1 VAEKG
6 GRIKVFASL
15 TATTPT
21 LFADLST
28 NVYNYWDRG
37 LLGLALDPAFPTKPY
52 VYVLYAYDGN
62 IGGAAPKW
70 GTPGVYSDPCPTP
83 PGGTEDGCTVSG
95 RLSRLTASGSV
106 MTGTELVLVHDWFQQ
121 YPSHS
126 IGSVVFGADG
136 YLYASGGEG
145 ASWIWADYGQ
155 DGNPPNPGGDPPVPV
170 GGAQTPPLAE
180 GGALRSQDVRTGG
193 DPLGLSGTLIRI
205 DPATGAG
212 VSGNPMFTSSSA
224 NARRVVAAGLRNPF
238 RFTTR
243 PGTSEIWI
251 GDVGWNTWEEI
262 NRLKT
267 ISPLSNFGWP
277 CYEGMNKQLSYDN
290 LNLNLCENLY
300 TTPSAVTLP
309 VLTYNHNARV
319 VANETCPT
327 GSSSIS
333 AISFYNGTSY
343 PSSYRGALF
352 FGDYSRRCIWAM
364 LPGTGGD
371 PDPTKVQTFVAGAP
385 SPVQLVAGPGGD
397 LFYPDLN
404 GGKIHRIQYMTP
416 TAALVAAPI
425 SGKAP
430 LTVAFDASGST
441 HPNPG
446 EPLTYSWDL
455 NGDGTYGDST
465 IAKPTYTYSDERDV
479 QRRAP
484 GHRFERRVRHG
495 LAGDQRLQ
503 FPSGAS
509 HRRAALDADLEGR
522 RRDLLLGLRDRPGGR
537 HAPRVEAHVES
548 SRSSTAPRIAIRIRC
563 RTTSAS

>member
-1 VAEKG
+1 MSWMPRRAAALVTFLFLAAALSSIAVAQVLPSGFRDTVVFSGLTQPTAIAFSPDGRVFVAEKG
-6 GRIKVFASL
+6 GKIKVFASL
-15 TATTPT
+15 TATTPS

-37 LLGLALDPAFPTKPY
+37 MLGLALDPGFPARPY

-62 IGGAAPKW
+62 IGGPAPKW

-95 RLSRLTASGSV
+95 RLTRLTASGSV
-106 MTGTELVLVHDWFQQ
+106 MTGTELVLIHDWFQQ

-126 IGSVVFGADG
+126 VGSLVFGADG

-145 ASWIWADYGQ
+145 ASFNWADYGQ
-155 DGNPPNPGGDPPVPV
+155 DGNPLNPGGDPPVPV

-180 GGALRSQDVRTGG
+180 GGALRSQDQRTSG

-212 VSGNPMFTSSSA
+212 VSGNPMFTSSNA
-224 NARRVVAAGLRNPF
+224 NARRIVAVGLRNPF
-238 RFTTR
+238 RFTMR
-243 PGTSEIWI
+243 PGSSQIWI
-251 GDVGWNTWEEI
+251 ADVGWSLWEEI
-262 NRLKT
+262 NRLNAV
-267 ISPLSNFGWP
+267 SPLTNFGWP
-277 CYEGMNKQLSYDN
+277 CYEGTGKNYTYDS

-300 TTPSAVTLP
+300 ATPSAVASP

-333 AISFYNGTSY
+333 AIAFYNGTSY
-343 PSSYRGALF
+343 PAGYRGALF

-364 LPGTGGD
+364 LPGSSGD
-371 PDPTKVQTFVAGAP
+371 PDPTKVQTFDAGAP

-416 TAALVAAPI
+416 AAVLTANPI
-425 SGKAP
+425 SGKARSP
-430 LTVAFDASGST
+430 WRST
-441 HPNPG
+441 
-446 EPLTYSWDL
+446 
-455 NGDGTYGDST
+455 
-465 IAKPTYTYSDERDV
+465 
-479 QRRAP
+479 
-484 GHRFERRVRHG
+484 
-495 LAGDQRLQ
+495 
-503 FPSGAS
+503 
-509 HRRAALDADLEGR
+509 RAA
-522 RRDLLLGLRDRPGGR
+522 RPIR
-537 HAPRVEAHVES
+537 TRA
-548 SRSSTAPRIAIRIRC
+548 SR
-563 RTTSAS
+563 